1 MADGAPW
8 YFSWFLFQIW
18 VFGID
23 SPFLFTIVGQTP
35 SDFLH
40 LHPFPNLGSRY
51 SFEEICLERDWGSQT
66 GGIPWSFS
74 GHQKGW
80 QYDCWQLEKCRT
92 WSSHIVSQVWAD
104 HSCATQHPEMWAIS
118 SSLHFIAV
126 VVCFST
132 RWLFPSI
139 IGRLQHWRSP
149 VWASAGIFLAEVS
162 RCEWRPLGLHWA
174 CWQFEKMCSVL
185 SAFRWGNKP
194 EEIQCS
200 CLQYAS
206 RLGHTNQNRFWTS
219 MVCWNW

>member
-80 QYDCWQLEKCRT
+80 QYDCWQLEKMQNVIFTYCFASMG
-92 WSSHIVSQVWAD
+92 WPFLCNSAPWNVGY
-104 HSCATQHPEMWAIS
+104 
-118 SSLHFIAV
+118 FIFITFHCSRGLLFYSVIIPIYYWEA
-126 VVCFST
+126 ST
-132 RWLFPSI
+132 LTIP
-139 IGRLQHWRSP
+139 
-149 VWASAGIFLAEVS
+149 
-162 RCEWRPLGLHWA
+162 CLG
-174 CWQFEKMCSVL
+174 F
-185 SAFRWGNKP
+185 
-194 EEIQCS
+194 
-200 CLQYAS
+200 
-206 RLGHTNQNRFWTS
+206 
-219 MVCWNW
+219 CWNLFGGSIEMRMETTGSTLSMLTIWENVFRIICI

>member
-1 MADGAPW
+1 MEPLDI
-8 YFSWFLFQIW
+8 FSWFLFQIW

-118 SSLHFIAV
+118 SSLHFHCSRGLLFYSVIIPIYYWEA
-126 VVCFST
+126 ST
-132 RWLFPSI
+132 LTIP
-139 IGRLQHWRSP
+139 
-149 VWASAGIFLAEVS
+149 
-162 RCEWRPLGLHWA
+162 CLG
-174 CWQFEKMCSVL
+174 F
-185 SAFRWGNKP
+185 
-194 EEIQCS
+194 
-200 CLQYAS
+200 
-206 RLGHTNQNRFWTS
+206 
-219 MVCWNW
+219 CWNLFGGSIEMRMETTGSTLSMLTIWENVFRIICI